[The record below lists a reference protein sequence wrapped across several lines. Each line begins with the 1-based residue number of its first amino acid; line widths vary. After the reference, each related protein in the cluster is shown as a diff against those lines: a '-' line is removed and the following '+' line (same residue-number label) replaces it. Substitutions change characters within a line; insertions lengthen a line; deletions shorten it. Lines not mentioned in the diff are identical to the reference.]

1 MPNLGMNLTLLIG
14 TTTPR
19 PVPVVLSEAV
29 DSLEVT
35 YRDQGRSGFQI
46 VFRIGRAEPADSQD
60 DPLLRGATEQLLNPF
75 NRVIMTVTVNSRP
88 RVLLDGMITYH
99 EFAPS
104 LEPGESIFTITGEDV
119 GVMMDLEEKAVEH
132 LELDDKS
139 IVEKILNSYSKYG
152 LTPKLSTPK
161 WTDRP
166 LKTDRVPVQLGT
178 DLDYVQ
184 ELAYRHGF
192 VFYIKPG
199 PSTGSNEAYWGPP
212 NRKATPSKPLTFNM
226 GSSTNV
232 ESINFQY
239 DALAVMKVQGQVQ
252 DRKTNAIQ
260 PVSASSSG
268 RSPLSREPA
277 LTQQTYTRTAQFRQ
291 TARLGTQ
298 ATAYAQAMVDQS
310 MDAAVTAIGELDTLT
325 YGDFLQHGGTVDLRG
340 VGQTY
345 DGRYYINEVTHQIQQ
360 GDYKQRFKMT
370 REGLGS
376 TVSSVSLG

>member
-1 MPNLGMNLTLLIG
+1 MPTLGMNLTLLIG

-19 PVPVVLSEAV
+19 PAPTLLSESV

-46 VFRIGRAEPADSQD
+46 VFRVGRAEPADAQD
-60 DPLLRGATEQLLNPF
+60 DPLLRGATEQLLQPF
-75 NRVIMTVTVNSRP
+75 NRVIVTLSLNSQP
-88 RVLLDGMITYH
+88 RVLMDGIVTYH

-119 GVMMDLEEKAVEH
+119 GVMMDLEEKSVEH

-139 IVEKILNSYSKYG
+139 IVEKILSSYTKYG
-152 LTPKLSTPK
+152 LTPKLSTPQ

-166 LKTDRVPVQLGT
+166 LKTDRVPVQLST
-178 DLDYVQ
+178 DLDYIQ
-184 ELAYRHGF
+184 ELANRHGF

-212 NRKATPSKPLTFNM
+212 NRKASPGKPLTFNM
-226 GSSTNV
+226 GSFTNL

-239 DALAVMKVQGQVQ
+239 DALAVMKVQGEVQ
-252 DRKTNAIQ
+252 DRKTNQ
-260 PVSASSSG
+260 TQSVSVSSSR
-268 RSPLSREPA
+268 RSPLSAEPA
-277 LTQQTYTRTAQFRQ
+277 LTTQTYTRTAQFRQ
-291 TARLGTQ
+291 TARLATQ

-310 MDAAVTAIGELDTLT
+310 VDAAITATGELDTLT

-360 GDYKQRFKMT
+360 GAYKQRFRMT
-370 REGLGS
+370 REGSGS
-376 TVSSVSLG
+376 TISSVTV